1 MSPDQD
7 VGAALVLTTVGSP
20 AVLDGAGAVGDGVA
34 AGALVVG
41 CEGGAVDP
49 LGELF
54 VLVVVGTVDGA
65 VEGAVLRA
73 RLVDLGVTGTGA
85 TTTPAGL
92 VVSVAVGRTLR

>member
-7 VGAALVLTTVGSP
+7 VGAALVLATVGSP
-20 AVLDGAGAVGDGVA
+20 AVLDGAGAVGDGVP

-49 LGELF
+49 VGALL
-54 VLVVVGTVDGA
+54 VLVAAVDGA

-73 RLVDLGVTGTGA
+73 RLVDRGVTGTGD